1 MRKKTTKPRK
11 KRRAKKQRGEP
22 HVPTEAT
29 RAAVQALAA
38 AGEKQDQICEY
49 LTKMMHVKCG
59 SKHTLE
65 KHYRTEL
72 DLAKTHQKLMVSQG
86 LYRKAVGTPAT
97 YDKDGNKIRDEVKPE
112 VTAQIFWLKCQGG
125 WVEPSRFGNSGSGD
139 EKGLSLEDLVHLSY
153 QAGAKAKKP
162 EEPPK

>member
-1 MRKKTTKPRK
+1 MTAKKTKTKKPK
-11 KRRAKKQRGEP
+11 RAKKPPHGPP
-22 HVPTEAT
+22 HVPTPET
-29 RAAVQALAA
+29 RAAVQALSA
-38 AGEKQDQICEY
+38 AGETQAQICEY

-72 DLAKTHQKLMVSQG
+72 DLSKTHQKLMVSQG

-112 VTAQIFWLKCQGG
+112 VVAQIFWLKTQAG
-125 WVEPSRFGNSGSGD
+125 WVEPSRYGGGGGD
-139 EKGLSLEDLVHLSY
+139 EKGLTLEDLVHLSY
-153 QAGAKAKKP
+153 QAGKKAKP